1 MKHSHPSQPVTLAD
15 TGYRPEILYSTVLN
29 VNMRTGE
36 QSGPKKA
43 KGGKR
48 KYDRNRI
55 GKTHSGISRYEA
67 SGGYV
72 RQAARKARN
81 LRRQAMLKERG
92 AARRM
97 ARDERRLDRRLLR
110 AAEQLVERL
119 EA

>member
-29 VNMRTGE
+29 VNMRPDGGAK
-36 QSGPKKA
+36 SA

-48 KYDRNRI
+48 KWDRNRI
-55 GKTHSGISRYEA
+55 GKSHSNQSKYRA
-67 SGGYV
+67 SGGERRHAERV
-72 RQAARKARN
+72 ARN
-81 LRRQAMLKERG
+81 LRRQAMLKQRG
-92 AARRM
+92 AERRIN
-97 ARDERRLDRRLLR
+97 RDDRRLDRRLLK